1 MIFYKLNAMTTP
13 LMVLIRRF
21 KQPGGLL
28 VLLFIYVFQSDQG
41 GLVVWNITRSME
53 NNRRDQQ
60 TSVGWS
66 CLISEAESFLIY
78 KVALA
83 DCV

>member
-28 VLLFIYVFQSDQG
+28 VFLFIYVFQSDQG

-53 NNRRDQQ
+53 NNRKDKQ